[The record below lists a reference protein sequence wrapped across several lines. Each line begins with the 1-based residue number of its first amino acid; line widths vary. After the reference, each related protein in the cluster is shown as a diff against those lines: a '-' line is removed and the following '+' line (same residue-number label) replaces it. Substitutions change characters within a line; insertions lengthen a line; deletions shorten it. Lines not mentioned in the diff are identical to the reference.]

1 MGSED
6 QKLHIFFFPFMAHG
20 HRIPMIDIVRLFAAR
35 GTKCTIIS
43 TPLNALHFA
52 ESIDRDK
59 QSGLDIGILTI
70 PFPAVQ
76 AGLPEGCEDQGSI
89 PAPEMIV
96 NFLEAVGMLLEPF
109 NKLLQEHHPDCVV
122 ADAFLPW
129 TTEVADR
136 YGIPRLVFHGKCYFP
151 LCVAENIKRFAP
163 HEKLTS
169 DSETF
174 IVPGLPDQIEMTKS
188 ELHKGDTNA
197 KFADRHAIAQEAEE
211 RSYGVLANSFYE
223 MEPAYVEY
231 FKKEMGRRA
240 WSIGPVS
247 LYNKTITS
255 KAQRGE
261 KSVNDEQ
268 LYLNWLDS
276 REPGSVLYVCFG
288 SISHLGTAQVR
299 EIAMGLEA
307 SKIPFVW
314 VVRMTNIEKE
324 DFLPEGFEDRME
336 GKGLIIK
343 GWAPQV
349 LILDHPAVGGFMTHC
364 GWNSTC
370 EGISAGLPMITWP
383 MFADQFYNEKLVTQ
397 VLKIGIAAGN
407 KTWKWWME
415 ADTVFVTKERVNQVV
430 AQLMGSGTEADDMR
444 RRARELGNMAK
455 KAVEEGGSSYNDLT
469 NLIQELR
476 LHKQKSNNS
485 KN

>member
-6 QKLHIFFFPFMAHG
+6 QKLHIFLFPFMAHG
-20 HRIPMIDIVRLFAAR
+20 HAIPMIDIARLFAAR
-35 GTKCTIIS
+35 GAKCTIIS
-43 TPLNALHFA
+43 TPLNALHFT

-70 PFPAVQ
+70 PFPALE
-76 AGLPEGCEDQGSI
+76 AGLPAGCEEQGSI
-89 PAPEMIV
+89 PAPEMMV
-96 NFLEAVGMLLEPF
+96 NFLEAAGMLLEPF
-109 NKLLQEHHPDCVV
+109 DKLLQDHRPDCVV
-122 ADAFLPW
+122 ADMFLPW
-129 TTEVADR
+129 TTQVANK

-151 LCVAENIKRFAP
+151 LCVTENIKRFAP
-163 HEKLTS
+163 QEKLTS
-169 DSETF
+169 DTETF
-174 IVPGLPDQIEMTKS
+174 IVPGLPDQIEMTNS
-188 ELHKGDTNA
+188 ELPKRDINV
-197 KFADRHAIAQEAEE
+197 KFADRHARAQEAEE
-211 RSYGVLANSFYE
+211 RSYGVLVNSFYE
-223 MEPAYVEY
+223 MEPAYAEY
-231 FKKEMGRRA
+231 FKKDMGRRA

-247 LYNKTITS
+247 LYNKTATS
-255 KAQRGE
+255 KAQRGK
-261 KSVNDEQ
+261 KSSNNEH
-268 LYLNWLDS
+268 LYLSWLDS

-288 SISHLGTAQVR
+288 SISRLGTAQRR

-314 VVRMTNIEKE
+314 VIRMTDIETE
-324 DFLPEGFEDRME
+324 NFLPQGFEERME

-364 GWNSTC
+364 GWNSIC

-383 MFADQFYNEKLVTQ
+383 MFAEQFYNEKLVTQ

-415 ADTVFVTKERVNQVV
+415 ADTIFVTKETVKEVV
-430 AQLMGSGTEADDMR
+430 TQLMGSGIKAEDMR
-444 RRARELGNMAK
+444 RRARELGEMAN

-469 NLIQELR
+469 NLIEELR
-476 LHKQKSNNS
+476 VYKQKSN
-485 KN
+485 